1 MIYLAVPIKH
11 DDPAVVKFRVGTA
24 NLIAARLHD
33 AGIPVFSPASHSE
46 AFIELCKVR
55 QPWGYWSAVDLPILL
70 RCCNF
75 LAVIGL
81 PGWRESVGVS
91 AEIELAETDGKPW
104 VIIDGD
110 SLDLSEVIEWYNEV
124 SS

>member
-1 MIYLAVPIKH
+1 MIYLAVPIRH
-11 DDPAVVKFRVGTA
+11 ENPAVVRFRVDTA

-46 AFIELCKVR
+46 GFINLCTEQ
-55 QPWGYWSAVDLPILL
+55 QPWSYWSAIDLPILT

-81 PGWRESVGVS
+81 PGWRESVGIS
-91 AEIELAETDGKPW
+91 AEIELAEADGMP
-104 VIIDGD
+104 VVVIDGD

-124 SS
+124 HS